1 MSKIEQKIEETMQ
14 RGGLG
19 FWLICLIFSIGFY
32 GLLWFLMALG
42 TMLST

>member
-32 GLLWFLMALG
+32 SLLWLLMALG
-42 TMLST
+42 SAIGQ